1 MSKENILRITL
12 FVSVLA
18 FNPVTAETFK
28 PKINIQTKTTTVKSS
43 IAKILH
49 TRGLD
54 EEVAE
59 EIVHKAMNDEVLFVK
74 MLDNLLQGYE
84 QITQDEVMHYVSK
97 EALFRKEVKLENY
110 DYLVAMV
117 SEIKKTSLDKAVLE
131 QLGKVAKNNRHLL
144 G

>member
-18 FNPVTAETFK
+18 FNPVIAETFK
-28 PKINIQTKTTTVKSS
+28 PKINIQTKTVKSS

-74 MLDNLLQGYE
+74 MLD
-84 QITQDEVMHYVSK
+84 
-97 EALFRKEVKLENY
+97 
-110 DYLVAMV
+110 
-117 SEIKKTSLDKAVLE
+117 
-131 QLGKVAKNNRHLL
+131 
-144 G
+144 

>member
-28 PKINIQTKTTTVKSS
+28 PKNAIQTKTVKSS
-43 IAKILH
+43 IAIILH

>member
-18 FNPVTAETFK
+18 FNPVIAETFK

>member
-28 PKINIQTKTTTVKSS
+28 PKTNIQTKTTTVKSS
-43 IAKILH
+43 IANILH

-59 EIVHKAMNDEVLFVK
+59 EIAHKAMSDEVSFVK
-74 MLDNLLQGYE
+74 MLDNLLQGCV

-97 EALFRKEVKLENY
+97 EALFRKEVKLESY

-117 SEIKKTSLDKAVLE
+117 SEIMKTSLDKVVLSELGNIAKRNRQLAV
-131 QLGKVAKNNRHLL
+131 
-144 G
+144 